1 MKTNTLIITIII
13 AIILIVSAFNLF
25 YNPKVEEEINIGT
38 FFSAIDYAPY
48 YIAKN
53 QGWFEEVADKYGTTI
68 KYTEFHTLPTV
79 NEALATGNVDII
91 FEAEPP
97 AIIGRAAGVDV
108 EIKGI
113 GVSLIQEVLV
123 HKDSGINKVSD
134 LKDKKIA
141 VLAGTS
147 SHYGILKILED
158 NGLSADDVEI
168 IDMGPPDAN
177 IAFELRQVDA
187 WAVWP
192 PWVEQQT
199 VQGNGI
205 TLQGGDAFILSIIAV
220 RGEFARE
227 NSGAT
232 SELIAVVERAKIWIV
247 ENEEESQLIVAS
259 ELDLSIEVVKEAWPK
274 HNFQA
279 TIGEREKADIQA
291 KADFLFETGA
301 IKNQINVEDL
311 VSL

>member
-1 MKTNTLIITIII
+1 MKTNMLVITAVIV
-13 AIILIVSAFNLF
+13 IILLVSAFNLF
-25 YNPKVEEEINIGT
+25 YTPKVEEEINIGT

-53 QGWFEEVADKYGTTI
+53 QGWFEEVASKYGMSI
-68 KYTEFHTLPTV
+68 KYTEFQTLPAIT
-79 NEALATGNVDII
+79 EAMATGNVDII

-108 EIKGI
+108 EIRGI
-113 GVSLIQEVLV
+113 GVSLTQEILV
-123 HKDSGINKVSD
+123 HKNSGINKVSD
-134 LKDKKIA
+134 LKGKKIA

-158 NGLSADDVEI
+158 NGLSAKDVEI
-168 IDMGPPDAN
+168 IDMAPPDAN
-177 IAFELRQVDA
+177 VAFESRQIDA

-199 VQGNGI
+199 ISGNGI
-205 TLQGGDAFILSIIAV
+205 TLQGGDAFIQSIIAV
-220 RGEFARE
+220 RGEFANE
-227 NSGAT
+227 NPDAT
-232 SELIAVVERAKIWIV
+232 SELIEVIERAKIWIV
-247 ENEEESQLIVAS
+247 ENEEESQFIVAS
-259 ELDLSIEVVKEAWPK
+259 ELDLSLEVVKEAWPK

-301 IKNQINVEDL
+301 IKNQVNVEDL
-311 VSL
+311 VSI